1 MPFTNPLALLSCRGC
16 LGKDSTSPNKTRRNS
31 QGKWMHAFSDRGDSF
46 AGSGDKL
53 ESCEGRRERAD
64 PSPAASCLA
73 RGWEGKLPEKPLSA
87 CCYSKFVESRP
98 HKGSATRFLVIGWW
112 EGQHLLSWE
121 GICILWEFF
130 LFMSVSSIVAS
141 SRWPNVSRGNSI
153 CKSGKLSLSW
163 NGHICTHYFMIW
175 ILKPFKKP

>member
-1 MPFTNPLALLSCRGC
+1 
-16 LGKDSTSPNKTRRNS
+16 
-31 QGKWMHAFSDRGDSF
+31 MHAFSDRGDSF

-98 HKGSATRFLVIGWW
+98 HKGSATRFLVIG
-112 EGQHLLSWE
+112 
-121 GICILWEFF
+121 
-130 LFMSVSSIVAS
+130 
-141 SRWPNVSRGNSI
+141 
-153 CKSGKLSLSW
+153 
-163 NGHICTHYFMIW
+163 
-175 ILKPFKKP
+175 